1 MPLHTRTHRSRA
13 HWSTQLSR
21 KVRPLLSVDARAAS
35 RTERAR
41 CGCGGALCARPRP
54 LGSGSARLRT
64 RHAQKSSDASSD
76 VSERTSQSSRHIA
89 TTSRSGVRSGGPRG
103 TGSRGGVAG
112 AAPLAGAELVD
123 APQLRGAEEV
133 TLDDDDQPHRLLGD
147 GVGVAHCGGGGGSDM
162 ALADAQNSATVVE
175 HWVLLL
181 ARRGRGARAAAAPRR
196 GPRASAPPKLRRAC

>member
-1 MPLHTRTHRSRA
+1 M
-13 HWSTQLSR
+13 
-21 KVRPLLSVDARAAS
+21 RPLLSVDARAAS

-112 AAPLAGAELVD
+112 AAPLAELVD

-162 ALADAQNSATVVE
+162 ALADAENSATVRRARC
-175 HWVLLL
+175 VLERSGID
-181 ARRGRGARAAAAPRR
+181 ARGLQPRRDAAAA
-196 GPRASAPPKLRRAC
+196 SELRRRKSRRA

>member
-1 MPLHTRTHRSRA
+1 MPLHTYTESRA

-133 TLDDDDQPHRLLGD
+133 TLDDDDQPQRLLGD

-162 ALADAQNSATVVE
+162 ALTDAENSATVVE
-175 HWVLLL
+175 HVV
-181 ARRGRGARAAAAPRR
+181 
-196 GPRASAPPKLRRAC
+196 C